1 MPRHFETVIIFTP
14 TLSEDEVK
22 KSVLKYSK
30 LVTDQGAS
38 IIEERNWGL
47 KHLAYP
53 IMGKSNGI
61 YYIMEFATDN
71 HQLTQKLEIEYKRD
85 ESILRFLTIRLDKYG
100 ITYND
105 RRRKG
110 EVGKNSSNKQKETI
124 SEGTN
129 A

>member
-1 MPRHFETVIIFTP
+1 MPRHFETVIIFSP

-30 LVTDQGAS
+30 LITDQGAS

-53 IMGKSNGI
+53 IQGKSNGI
-61 YYIMEFATDN
+61 YYIMEFATEN
-71 HQLTQKLEIEYKRD
+71 HQLTARLEVEYKRD
-85 ESILRFLTIRLDKYG
+85 ESILRFLTIRLDKYA
-100 ITYND
+100 IVYND

-110 EVGKNSSNKQKETI
+110 EVGKKSVNKSKETI
-124 SEGTN
+124 TEGTTI
-129 A
+129 